1 MQFKN
6 NTKQRNT
13 SIQGLRSFKD
23 TLPKNLKKIINKKG
37 HIYSETLS
45 NWKYLVGNELFKV
58 CFPKTFK
65 NSNRF
70 GVSTLVVMV
79 KRGHEV
85 DVEYS
90 KKNILDKMNNF
101 FGYDVVEKLKFI
113 SFDDEQKTNSSN
125 ETKSNNVAIS
135 KYRDKIIILGSFSN
149 LNAEEIKRITVGNK
163 DAKITII
170 AFESLTCSHCAN
182 FHKNVYPELKK
193 EYLDTGLAKIEFR
206 HFPLDIAAFNASK
219 VAQCNNDGN
228 SDILESLYANQQKWV
243 KGSSVE
249 EANKNLQIFLKN
261 EGFSIDFESCVNNK
275 NIEDFVLNDR
285 IEGAKNF
292 KISSTPTI
300 IINNKKFEKKLNYK
314 NLKKALEKMI

>member
-45 NWKYLVGNELFKV
+45 NWKYLVGNELFKI

-113 SFDDEQKTNSSN
+113 SFDDEKKINSSN

-135 KYRDKIIILGSFSN
+135 RYRDKIKDVRN
-149 LNAEEIKRITVGNK
+149 EKIKK
-163 DAKITII
+163 
-170 AFESLTCSHCAN
+170 SLTELT
-182 FHKNVYPELKK
+182 KVYK
-193 EYLDTGLAKIEFR
+193 EK
-206 HFPLDIAAFNASK
+206 
-219 VAQCNNDGN
+219 
-228 SDILESLYANQQKWV
+228 
-243 KGSSVE
+243 
-249 EANKNLQIFLKN
+249 
-261 EGFSIDFESCVNNK
+261 
-275 NIEDFVLNDR
+275 
-285 IEGAKNF
+285 
-292 KISSTPTI
+292 
-300 IINNKKFEKKLNYK
+300 
-314 NLKKALEKMI
+314 